1 MRVVSVV
8 LASVLVGALGCG
20 GSSTSTGPSA
30 SGHTTSLAMHGSA
43 FSPAVD
49 TVAVGANVTW
59 TNQDGMAHTVTTAPG
74 APAAISSGSVA
85 GGGTYSHVFGAA
97 GTYQYY
103 CTFHG
108 TPTSGMRGTIVVQ

>member
-1 MRVVSVV
+1 MRVVPVL
-8 LASVLVGALGCG
+8 LASVLVWTMGCG
-20 GSSTSTGPSA
+20 TSSSTSPST
-30 SGHTTSLAMHGSA
+30 SGHTTSLVMSGSA
-43 FSPAVD
+43 FSPSVD

-59 TNQDGMAHTVTTAPG
+59 TNHDGMSHTVTSS
-74 APAAISSGSVA
+74 PAAFSSASLANGA
-85 GGGTYSHVFGAA
+85 TYSHVFAAA